1 MDHIKKKLINDFID
15 EVTTQGF
22 ECIPIFTMDEE
33 ERFISLKVSDESE
46 VPIFE
51 IYFSS
56 GNYVSFYKSL
66 KQSEG
71 NPMIEIN
78 FALYNYLH
86 IMPTMDPKVREADW
100 LFNRVVLL
108 IQDLKEASNEN

>member
-22 ECIPIFTMDEE
+22 ECIPIF
-33 ERFISLKVSDESE
+33 
-46 VPIFE
+46 E

-71 NPMIEIN
+71 DLN
-78 FALYNYLH
+78 
-86 IMPTMDPKVREADW
+86 W
-100 LFNRVVLL
+100 LFNKLFELL
-108 IQDLKEASNEN
+108 YELEEA

>member
-1 MDHIKKKLINDFID
+1 MDHIKKKLINVFID

-71 NPMIEIN
+71 DLN
-78 FALYNYLH
+78 
-86 IMPTMDPKVREADW
+86 W
-100 LFNRVVLL
+100 LFNKLFELL
-108 IQDLKEASNEN
+108 YELEEA